1 MSKFKNIPN
10 NINFPTLEEEII
22 SFWKNNKIFEKSV
35 DQRPDDHVYTF
46 YDGPPFITG
55 MPHHGHLLSSIAK
68 DIIPR
73 YQTMK
78 GKKVK
83 RVWGWDCH
91 GLPAENKVEEKLGLK
106 SKKDIEQIGV
116 KKYIEECYSYVQ
128 NVSQEWPWYIDH
140 IGRWVDYEHAY
151 KTMDLNYMESVMWVF
166 SELYKKGLIYKGC
179 RTSLFC
185 PRCST
190 PLSNFEIAMD
200 NSYKDVEDPAI
211 SIKFKLKDRD
221 TYILAWT
228 TTPWTLP
235 GNLAL
240 AVNKDE
246 IYTEIKVNNEN
257 IILAKAR
264 LEAVLENQK
273 YEIVKEFKGQELI
286 GLSYEPLYNFFEV
299 TEKDYKIYHADFV
312 SMTDGTGIVHIA
324 PGFGEDDSVLGKE
337 NNLSIINHVDDEGKI
352 IEQVTPFAKLFVKK
366 ADPLVI
372 EDLKSKNL
380 IFKEEKI
387 THSYPFC
394 YRCNTPLIYK
404 SQTAWYLNVQSI
416 KPKMEETNQKIN
428 WIPDHIKNGRFGQG
442 IKTAPDW
449 CLSRSR
455 YWASPIPVWEC
466 DCGEK
471 YVPSSIAELE
481 AKSGQKI
488 TNLHKP
494 DIDEVTIQ
502 CDKCGKEVNRVS
514 EVLDCWFE
522 SGSMPYAERHY
533 PFENKNQFEK
543 EFPANYIIEY
553 IGQTRGWFYTLHV
566 LSNAL
571 FQSESFKNCVVTGTI
586 MGNDGRKMSKLFKN
600 YPDPKMILQK
610 YGGEAMRLYLMSGVI
625 MIGENMNMS
634 EKEIEDKVK
643 FVLLPL
649 WNCLKYLTTY
659 AQMHD
664 WSPELEIRNWKL
676 EIGNL
681 NVLDQWIITRTN
693 QLTQEFAQE
702 LDKYIIP
709 NAVKLI
715 TPYIEDLS
723 RWYIRQSRDRFV
735 NGDQEALQTL
745 WQVLVQFTK
754 TAAPLIPFVTE
765 YFWQNLILPFDSN
778 AKESVHLELYPETK
792 PIDQELLDNMVYVR
806 EICEQGN
813 MIRKTNNIS
822 TRQPL
827 FKATINSSRKIELS
841 EDLLSII
848 KNELN
853 VKTVETINLGV
864 SNKDIGVSNSNLS
877 VVLDTNITPELKDEG
892 DSRDLIR
899 QIQSLRKENQ
909 LDLKDKIKIFAP
921 DWPTTFE
928 KEILLKTLGQ
938 NIEKSDI
945 LRIEKIS

>member
-1 MSKFKNIPN
+1 MSKFKNIPQN
-10 NINFPTLEEEII
+10 I
-22 SFWKNNKIFEKSV
+22 SFPKMEEDIIKFWKENKIFEKSV
-35 DQRPDDHVYTF
+35 DQRSDDNAYTF

-91 GLPAENKVEEKLGLK
+91 GLPAENKVEELLGLK
-106 SKKDIEQIGV
+106 NKKDIETIGI
-116 KKYIEECYSYVQ
+116 KKYIDECYNYVQ
-128 NVSQEWPWYIDH
+128 NVSQEWEWYIDH
-140 IGRWVDYEHAY
+140 VGRWVDFKNAY
-151 KTMDLNYMESVMWVF
+151 KTMDLPYMESVMWAF
-166 SELYKKGLIYKGC
+166 SEIYKKGLIYKGN
-179 RTSLFC
+179 RISLYC
-185 PRCST
+185 PRCAT

-211 SIKFKLKDRD
+211 SIKFKLKDRNI
-221 TYILAWT
+221 YILAWT

-240 AVNKDE
+240 AVNKNE
-246 IYTEIKVNNEN
+246 IYAEVLVNNEN

-264 LEAVLENQK
+264 LENVLGDQK
-273 YEIVKEFKGQELI
+273 YEVIKEFKGQELI

-299 TEKDYKIYHADFV
+299 TPNDYKIYHADFV
-312 SMTDGTGIVHIA
+312 SMTDGTGVVHTA
-324 PGFGEDDSVLGKE
+324 PGFGEDDAFFGKE
-337 NNLSIINHVDDEGKI
+337 NNLSIINHIDDEGRI
-352 IEQVTPFAKLFVKK
+352 IESVTPFAGLFVKK

-372 EDLKSKNL
+372 EDLKSRNL
-380 IFKEEKI
+380 LFKEEKI

-394 YRCNTPLIYK
+394 YRCGTPLIYK
-404 SQTAWYLNVQSI
+404 SQTAWYLNIQSI
-416 KPKMEETNQKIN
+416 KDGMKDTNQKIN
-428 WIPDHIKNGRFGQG
+428 WVPDHIKDGRFGQG
-442 IKTAPDW
+442 IETAPDW

-466 DCGEK
+466 SCGEI
-471 YVPSSIAELE
+471 YVPSSIADLE

-494 DIDEVTIQ
+494 EIDEVTIK
-502 CDKCGKEVNRVS
+502 CSKCGKKVNRVS

-522 SGSMPYAERHY
+522 SGAMPYAERHY
-533 PFENKNQFEK
+533 PFENKDQFKK
-543 EFPANYIIEY
+543 EFPADYIVEY

-571 FQSESFKNCVVTGTI
+571 FQSESFKNCVVSGTM
-586 MGNDGRKMSKLFKN
+586 MGTDGRKMSKLFKN
-600 YPDPKMILQK
+600 YPDPKMTLQK
-610 YGGEAMRLYLMSGVI
+610 YGGEAMRLYLMGSVI
-625 MIGENMNMS
+625 MVGENINLN

-649 WNCLKYLTTY
+649 WNCLKYLNTY
-659 AQMHD
+659 AQMHN
-664 WSPELEIRNWKL
+664 WSPN
-676 EIGNL
+676 
-681 NVLDQWIITRTN
+681 LDQPLSDNILDKWIITRTN
-693 QLTQEFAQE
+693 QLTQEFSQE

-709 NAVKLI
+709 NAIKLI

-735 NGDQEALQTL
+735 SGDNQALQTL

-754 TAAPLIPFVTE
+754 TVAPILPFITE
-765 YFWQNLILPFDSN
+765 YFWQNLVLPFDST
-778 AKESVHLELYPETK
+778 AKESVHLELYPEIK
-792 PIDQELLDNMVYVR
+792 SIDQKLLDDMIFVR

-813 MIRKTNNIS
+813 MIRKTKQIS

-827 FKATINSSRKIELS
+827 LKATIDNSQKI
-841 EDLLSII
+841 DLNPALIDII

-853 VKTVETINLGV
+853 VKNIEINL
-864 SNKDIGVSNSNLS
+864 SKDSLS
-877 VVLDTNITPELKDEG
+877 VALDTNISPQLKAEG
-892 DSRDLIR
+892 DARDLIR
-899 QIQSLRKENQ
+899 SIQSLRKEAN
-909 LDLKDKIKIFAP
+909 LNLTDKIEIFAP
-921 DWPTTFE
+921 NWPADFE
-928 KEILLKTLGQ
+928 AEILSKTLGQ
-938 NIEKSDI
+938 KITSSDQLKI
-945 LRIEKIS
+945 VKIS

>member
-10 NINFPTLEEEII
+10 NISFPSMEEEIS
-22 SFWKNNKIFEKSV
+22 SFWKENKIFEKSV
-35 DQRPDDHVYTF
+35 DQRSDDNAYTF

-91 GLPAENKVEEKLGLK
+91 GLPAENKVEERLGLK
-106 SKKDIEQIGV
+106 SKKDIEQIGIRR
-116 KKYIEECYSYVQ
+116 YIDECYSYVQ
-128 NVSQEWPWYIDH
+128 NVSQEWEWYIDH
-140 IGRWVDYEHAY
+140 VGRWVDFKNAY
-151 KTMDLNYMESVMWVF
+151 KTMDLNYMETVMWVF
-166 SELYKKGLIYKGC
+166 SELYKKGLIYKG
-179 RTSLFC
+179 RRISLYC

-221 TYILAWT
+221 AFILAWT

-240 AVNKDE
+240 AVNKNE
-246 IYTEIKVNNEN
+246 TYVEVLVNQEN
-257 IILAKAR
+257 IILAKDR
-264 LEAVLENQK
+264 VESVLTNQDYK
-273 YEIVKEFKGQELI
+273 IIKEFKGQELI
-286 GLSYEPLYNFFEV
+286 GLSYQPLYSFFNQ
-299 TEKDYKIYHADFV
+299 TLPDYKIYHADFV

-324 PGFGEDDSVLGKE
+324 PGFGEDDSNLGKE
-337 NNLSIINHVDDEGKI
+337 NNLSVIDHIDDEGKI
-352 IEQVTPFAKLFVKK
+352 IEQVTPFAGLFVKK

-372 EDLKSKNL
+372 EDLKKRNL
-380 IFKEEKI
+380 LFKEEKI
-387 THSYPFC
+387 IHSYPFC
-394 YRCNTPLIYK
+394 YRCGTPLIYK
-404 SQTAWYLNVQSI
+404 SQTAWYLNVQSV
-416 KPKMEETNQKIN
+416 KDGMKTTNQKIN
-428 WIPDHIKNGRFGQG
+428 WIPEHIKNGRFGQG
-442 IKTAPDW
+442 IETAPDW

-471 YVPSSIAELE
+471 YVPSSIADLE
-481 AKSGQKI
+481 AKSGQKV

-494 DIDEVTIQ
+494 EIDEISIK
-502 CDKCGKEVNRVS
+502 CDKCGKEVHRVT

-522 SGSMPYAERHY
+522 SGAMPYAERHY
-533 PFENKNQFEK
+533 PFDNKDQLEK
-543 EFPANYIIEY
+543 EFPADYIVEY

-571 FQSESFKNCVVTGTI
+571 FKSESFKNCVVTGTI
-586 MGNDGRKMSKLFKN
+586 MGTDGRKMSKLFKN
-600 YPDPKMILQK
+600 YPDPKMVLQK
-610 YGGEAMRLYLMSGVI
+610 YGGEAMRLYLMGGVI
-625 MIGENMNMS
+625 MVGENMNMN

-649 WNCLKYLTTY
+649 WNCFKYLTTY
-659 AQMHD
+659 AQMH
-664 WSPELEIRNWKL
+664 NWTPD
-676 EIGNL
+676 L
-681 NVLDQWIITRTN
+681 NSNNSTNILDQWIITRTD

-702 LDKYIIP
+702 LDKYFIP

-735 NGDQEALQTL
+735 NGDGEALQTL

-754 TAAPLIPFVTE
+754 TAAPLIPFITE
-765 YFWQNLILPFDSN
+765 YFYQNLVLPFDSK
-778 AKESVHLELYPETK
+778 ALESVHLELYPETK
-792 PIDQELLDNMVYVR
+792 PINKQLLNNMVYVR

-813 MIRKTNNIS
+813 MIRKTSNLS

-827 FKATINSSRKIELS
+827 LKATINNSQKI
-841 EDLLSII
+841 DLNSDLIEII

-853 VKTVETINLGV
+853 IKDVEIILGKNNLTV
-864 SNKDIGVSNSNLS
+864 S
-877 VVLDTNITPELKDEG
+877 LDTNITPELKAEG
-892 DSRDLIR
+892 DARDLIR
-899 QIQSLRKENQ
+899 QIQSLRKEKQ
-909 LDLKDKIKIFAP
+909 LNLKDKIKIFAP
-921 DWPTTFE
+921 TWPVEFE
-928 KEILLKTLGQ
+928 KEILTKTLGVS
-938 NIEKSDI
+938 IEKS
-945 LRIEKIS
+945 ENVTISMATNTN

>member
-10 NINFPTLEEEII
+10 NISFPAMEEEII
-22 SFWKNNKIFEKSV
+22 SFWKENKIFEKSV
-35 DQRPDDHVYTF
+35 DQRSDDNAYTF

-91 GLPAENKVEEKLGLK
+91 GLPAENKVEERLGLK
-106 SKKDIEQIGV
+106 SKKDIEQIGIRR
-116 KKYIEECYSYVQ
+116 YINECYSYVQ
-128 NVSQEWPWYIDH
+128 NVSQEWEWYIDH
-140 IGRWVDYEHAY
+140 VGRWVDFKNAY
-151 KTMDLNYMESVMWVF
+151 KTMDLNYMETVMWVF
-166 SELYKKGLIYKGC
+166 SELYKKGLIYKG
-179 RTSLFC
+179 RRISLYC

-240 AVNKDE
+240 AISKDE
-246 IYTEIKVNNEN
+246 IYTEIKVSNEN

-264 LEAVLENQK
+264 LETVLGDQK
-273 YEIVKEFKGQELI
+273 YEIIKEFKGQELI
-286 GLSYEPLYNFFEV
+286 GLSYQPLYSFFKE
-299 TEKDYKIYHADFV
+299 TLPDYKIYHADFV

-324 PGFGEDDSVLGKE
+324 PGFGEDDSALGKE
-337 NNLSIINHVDDEGKI
+337 NNLSVIDHVDDEGKI
-352 IEQVTPFAKLFVKK
+352 IEQVTPFAGLFVKK

-372 EDLKSKNL
+372 EDLKSRNL

-387 THSYPFC
+387 KHSYPFC
-394 YRCNTPLIYK
+394 YRCGTPLIYK

-416 KPKMEETNQKIN
+416 KDDMKATNQKIN
-428 WIPDHIKNGRFGQG
+428 WIPEHIKNGRFGQG
-442 IKTAPDW
+442 IETAPDW

-471 YVPSSIAELE
+471 YVPNSIADLE
-481 AKSGQKI
+481 SKSGQKI

-494 DIDEVTIQ
+494 EIDEVTIK
-502 CDKCGKEVNRVS
+502 CDKCGKKVNRVV

-522 SGSMPYAERHY
+522 SGAMPYAERHY
-533 PFENKNQFEK
+533 PFENKDQLEK
-543 EFPANYIIEY
+543 EFPANYIVEY

-571 FQSESFKNCVVTGTI
+571 FKSESFKNCVVTGTI
-586 MGNDGRKMSKLFKN
+586 MGTDGRKMSKLFKN
-600 YPDPKMILQK
+600 YPDPKMVIQK
-610 YGGEAMRLYLMSGVI
+610 YGGEAMRLYLMGGVI
-625 MIGENMNMS
+625 MVGENMNMN

-649 WNCLKYLTTY
+649 WNCFKYLNTY

-664 WSPELEIRNWKL
+664 WTPT
-676 EIGNL
+676 L
-681 NVLDQWIITRTN
+681 NSKNNSTNILDQWIITRTD

-735 NGDQEALQTL
+735 NGDKEALQTL

-754 TAAPLIPFVTE
+754 TTAPLIPFITE
-765 YFWQNLILPFDSN
+765 YFYQNLVLPFDSK
-778 AKESVHLELYPETK
+778 ALESVHLELYPKTK
-792 PIDQELLDNMVYVR
+792 PIDQQLLDNMFYVR

-813 MIRKTNNIS
+813 MIRKTNNLS

-827 FKATINSSRKIELS
+827 SKATINSSKKIELS
-841 EDLLSII
+841 EDLLAII

-853 VKTVETINLGV
+853 VKKVETTNLGV
-864 SNKDIGVSNSNLS
+864 SNKNINGVSSQNLT
-877 VVLDTNITPELKDEG
+877 VTLDTNITPELKAEG
-892 DSRDLIR
+892 DARDLIR

-909 LDLKDKIKIFAP
+909 LNLKDKIKIFAP
-921 DWPTTFE
+921 TWPINFE
-928 KEILLKTLGQ
+928 KEILTKTLGVS
-938 NIEKSDI
+938 IEKS
-945 LRIEKIS
+945 ENVTISLATNIS

>member
-1 MSKFKNIPN
+1 MSKFKDVPQNQS
-10 NINFPTLEEEII
+10 FPALEEEII
-22 SFWKNNKIFEKSV
+22 SFWKENKIFEKSV
-35 DQRPDDHVYTF
+35 DQRPADNAYTF

-78 GKKVK
+78 GKKVR

-106 SKKDIEQIGV
+106 SKKDIEQIGI

-140 IGRWVDYEHAY
+140 IGRWVDLEHAY

-166 SELYKKGLIYKGC
+166 SELYKKGLIYKG
-179 RTSLFC
+179 RRISLYC

-221 TYILAWT
+221 AFILAWT

-240 AVNKDE
+240 AVNKNENYVE
-246 IYTEIKVNNEN
+246 ININNEN
-257 IILAKAR
+257 IILSKAR
-264 LEAVLENQK
+264 FESVLGNQEYK
-273 YEIVKEFKGQELI
+273 IIKEFKGQELI

-299 TEKDYKIYHADFV
+299 TSTDYKIYHADFV

-324 PGFGEDDSVLGKE
+324 PGFGEDDSALGKA
-337 NNLSIINHVDDEGKI
+337 NNLSVIDHVDDEGKI
-352 IEQVTPFAKLFVKK
+352 IDKVIPFAGLFVKK
-366 ADPLVI
+366 ADPLVVD
-372 EDLKSKNL
+372 DLKSRNL

-387 THSYPFC
+387 KHSYPFC
-394 YRCNTPLIYK
+394 YRCGTPLIYK

-416 KPKMEETNQKIN
+416 KPGMKETNQKIN
-428 WIPDHIKNGRFGQG
+428 WVPEHIKNGRFGQG
-442 IKTAPDW
+442 IETAPDW

-455 YWASPIPVWEC
+455 YWASPVPVWEC
-466 DCGEK
+466 DCGER
-471 YVPSSIAELE
+471 YVPESIADLE
-481 AKSGQKI
+481 ARSGQKV

-494 DIDEVTIQ
+494 DIDKVVVK
-502 CDKCGKEVNRVS
+502 CDKCGKDVHRVP

-533 PFENKNQFEK
+533 PFENKDRLEK
-543 EFPANYIIEY
+543 EFPADYIVEY
-553 IGQTRGWFYTLHV
+553 IGQTRGWFYTLHT

-600 YPDPKMILQK
+600 FPDTKMVLQK

-625 MIGENMNMS
+625 MVGENMNIN

-643 FVLLPL
+643 FILLPL

-659 AQMHD
+659 AQMY
-664 WSPELEIRNWKL
+664 NWTP
-676 EIGNL
+676 NL
-681 NVLDQWIITRTN
+681 NSTNNFKNILDQWIITRTD
-693 QLTQEFAQE
+693 QFTKDFGQE

-709 NAVKLI
+709 NAVKLV

-754 TAAPLIPFVTE
+754 TSAPLIPFITE
-765 YFWQNLILPFDSN
+765 YFWQNLVLPFDSN
-778 AKESVHLELYPETK
+778 AKESVHLELYPEIK
-792 PIDQELLDNMVYVR
+792 SIDQQLLDNMTYVR

-813 MIRKTNNIS
+813 MVRKTNNIS

-827 FKATINSSRKIELS
+827 LKAIINNSQKINLSPELI
-841 EDLLSII
+841 EVV

-853 VKTVETINLGV
+853 VKDIETILSNDNLTV
-864 SNKDIGVSNSNLS
+864 S
-877 VVLDTNITPELKDEG
+877 LDTNITPELKAEG
-892 DSRDLIR
+892 DARDLIR

-921 DWPTTFE
+921 DWPAKFE
-928 KEILLKTLGQ
+928 KEILSKTLGQ
-938 NIEKSDI
+938 SITKSENIK
-945 LRIEKIS
+945 IEKIS

>member
-10 NINFPTLEEEII
+10 NISFPALEEEII
-22 SFWKNNKIFEKSV
+22 SFWKENKIFEKSV
-35 DQRPDDHVYTF
+35 DQRPDDNAYTF

-55 MPHHGHLLSSIAK
+55 TPHHGHLLSSIAK

-128 NVSQEWPWYIDH
+128 NVSQEWEWYIDH
-140 IGRWVDYEHAY
+140 IGRWVDFKNAY

-166 SELYKKGLIYKGC
+166 SELYKKELIYKG
-179 RTSLFC
+179 RRISLYC

-211 SIKFKLKDRD
+211 SIKFKLKDRNAS
-221 TYILAWT
+221 IIAWT

-240 AVNKDE
+240 AINKNE
-246 IYTEIKVNNEN
+246 IYSEIKINNEN
-257 IILAKAR
+257 IILAKSR
-264 LEAVLENQK
+264 IETVLDDQK
-273 YEIVKEFKGQELI
+273 YEVIKEFKGQELI
-286 GLSYEPLYNFFEV
+286 GLSYQPLYSFF
-299 TEKDYKIYHADFV
+299 TETLPDYKIYHADFV

-324 PGFGEDDSVLGKE
+324 PGFGEDDSALGKE
-337 NNLSIINHVDDEGKI
+337 NNLSVIDHVDDEGKI
-352 IEQVTPFAKLFVKK
+352 IEQVTPFAGLFVKK

-372 EDLKSKNL
+372 EDLKSRNL
-380 IFKEEKI
+380 VFKEEKI

-394 YRCNTPLIYK
+394 YRCGTPLIYK

-416 KPKMEETNQKIN
+416 KPGMKETNQKIN
-428 WIPDHIKNGRFGQG
+428 WVPEHIKDGRFGQG
-442 IKTAPDW
+442 IETAPDW

-466 DCGEK
+466 ECGER
-471 YVPSSIAELE
+471 YVPESIADLE
-481 AKSGQKI
+481 AKSGQKVN
-488 TNLHKP
+488 NLHKP
-494 DIDEVTIQ
+494 DIDEITI
-502 CDKCGKEVNRVS
+502 KCAKCNKEVHRVS

-522 SGSMPYAERHY
+522 SGAMPYAERHY
-533 PFENKNQFEK
+533 PFENKEQLEK
-543 EFPANYIIEY
+543 EFPADYIVEY

-571 FQSESFKNCVVTGTI
+571 FKSESFKNCVVTGTI
-586 MGNDGRKMSKLFKN
+586 MGTDGRKMSKLFKN
-600 YPDPKMILQK
+600 YPDPKMVLQK
-610 YGGEAMRLYLMSGVI
+610 YSGEAMRLYLMSGVI
-625 MIGENMNMS
+625 MVGENMNMN

-643 FVLLPL
+643 SVLLPL

-664 WSPELEIRNWKL
+664 WTPS
-676 EIGNL
+676 L
-681 NVLDQWIITRTN
+681 NSINNPTNILDKWIITRTDK
-693 QLTQEFAQE
+693 LTQEFSQE

-735 NGDQEALQTL
+735 SGDKEALQTL
-745 WQVLVQFTK
+745 WHVLVQFIK
-754 TAAPLIPFVTE
+754 TTAPLIPFITE
-765 YFWQNLILPFDSN
+765 YFYQNLVLPFDQN
-778 AKESVHLELYPETK
+778 CPESIHLDKYPK
-792 PIDQELLDNMVYVR
+792 IGQIDANLIEKMEIVR
-806 EICEQGN
+806 QICEQGN
-813 MIRKTNNIS
+813 MVRKTNNIS

-827 FKATINSSRKIELS
+827 SKITIDSSQKINL
-841 EDLLSII
+841 DDNLLFII

-853 VKTVETINLGV
+853 IKNAEIILGKNNLNV
-864 SNKDIGVSNSNLS
+864 T
-877 VVLDTNITPELKDEG
+877 LDTNITPELKAEG
-892 DSRDLIR
+892 DARDLIR

-921 DWPTTFE
+921 NWPTNFE
-928 KEILLKTLGQ
+928 KEILSKTLGQ
-938 NIEKSDI
+938 NIEKSDN
-945 LRIEKIS
+945 LKIEKIS

>member
-10 NINFPTLEEEII
+10 SVNFFTLEEEIT
-22 SFWKNNKIFEKSV
+22 SFWKENKIFEKSI
-35 DQRPDDHVYTF
+35 DQRSDDNSYTF

-55 MPHHGHLLSSIAK
+55 LPHHGHLLSSIAK

-106 SKKDIEQIGV
+106 SKKDIEALGV

-128 NVSQEWPWYIDH
+128 GVSEEWPWYIDH

-151 KTMDLNYMESVMWVF
+151 KTMDLNYMESVMWAF
-166 SELYKKGLIYKGC
+166 SEIYKKGLIYKG
-179 RTSLFC
+179 RRISLFC

-221 TYILAWT
+221 AYILAWT
-228 TTPWTLP
+228 TTPWTLA

-240 AVNKDE
+240 AINKDE
-246 IYTEIKVNNEN
+246 IYTEIKFNNEN

-264 LEAVLENQK
+264 TETILGDQK
-273 YEIVKEFKGQELI
+273 YKIIKEFKGQELL
-286 GLSYEPLYNFFEV
+286 GLSYEPLYHFFE
-299 TEKDYKIYHADFV
+299 TTQPDYKIYHADFV
-312 SMTDGTGIVHIA
+312 SMNDGTGIVHVA
-324 PGFGEDDSVLGKE
+324 PGFGEDDSALGKE
-337 NNLSIINHVDDEGKI
+337 NNLSIIDHVDDEGKI
-352 IEQVTPFAKLFVKK
+352 IEQVTPFAGLFVKK

-372 EDLKSKNL
+372 EDLKSRNL
-380 IFKEEKI
+380 LFKEDKI

-394 YRCNTPLIYK
+394 HRCATPLIYK

-416 KPKMEETNQKIN
+416 KSGMKETNQKIN
-428 WIPDHIKNGRFGQG
+428 WIPDHIKDGRFGQG
-442 IKTAPDW
+442 IETAPDW

-466 DCGEK
+466 SCGEK
-471 YVPSSIAELE
+471 YVPSSIADLE
-481 AKSGQKI
+481 AKSGRKV

-494 DIDEVTIQ
+494 DIDEVTIK
-502 CDKCGKEVNRVS
+502 CDKCGKEVHRVA
-514 EVLDCWFE
+514 EVLDGWFE
-522 SGSMPYAERHY
+522 SGAMPYAERHY
-533 PFENKNQFEK
+533 PFENKDQFSK
-543 EFPANYIIEY
+543 EFPADYIVEY

-586 MGNDGRKMSKLFKN
+586 MGTDGRKMSKLFKN
-600 YPDPKMILQK
+600 YPDPKVTLQK

-625 MIGENMNMS
+625 MVGENMNLN

-649 WNCLKYLTTY
+649 WNSVKYLTTY
-659 AQMHD
+659 ANIHN
-664 WSPELEIRNWKL
+664 WSPS
-676 EIGNL
+676 L
-681 NVLDQWIITRTN
+681 NTKNSINILDQWIITRTD
-693 QLTQEFAQE
+693 QLTKEFSEE
-702 LDKYIIP
+702 LDKYVIP
-709 NAVKLI
+709 NAVKSI

-735 NGDQEALQTL
+735 NSDKEALQTL

-754 TAAPLIPFVTE
+754 TVAPLIPFITE
-765 YFWQNLILPFDSN
+765 YFWQNLVLPFNSN
-778 AKESVHLELYPETK
+778 AKESVHLEFYPEIK
-792 PIDQELLDNMVYVR
+792 SIDQQLLDNMIYVR

-813 MIRKTNNIS
+813 MIRKTNNLS

-827 FKATINSSRKIELS
+827 SKATINNSQKI
-841 EDLLSII
+841 DLNSDLIDII

-853 VKTVETINLGV
+853 VKNI
-864 SNKDIGVSNSNLS
+864 DIKSSKENLS
-877 VVLDTNITPELKDEG
+877 VNLDTNITLELKAEG
-892 DSRDLIR
+892 DARDLIR
-899 QIQSLRKENQ
+899 QIQSLRKENN

-921 DWPTTFE
+921 NWPINFE
-928 KEILLKTLGQ
+928 KEILSKTLGVS
-938 NIEKSDI
+938 IEKSENVQI
-945 LRIEKIS
+945 IVATNSN

>member
-1 MSKFKNIPN
+1 MSKFKNIPS
-10 NINFPTLEEEII
+10 NISFPAMEEEII
-22 SFWKNNKIFEKSV
+22 SFWKENKIFEKSV
-35 DQRPDDHVYTF
+35 DQRSDDNTYTF

-91 GLPAENKVEEKLGLK
+91 GLPAENKVEERLGLK
-106 SKKDIEQIGV
+106 SKKDIEQIGIRR
-116 KKYIEECYSYVQ
+116 YIDECYSYVQ
-128 NVSQEWPWYIDH
+128 NVSQEWEWYIDH
-140 IGRWVDYEHAY
+140 VGRWVDFKNAY
-151 KTMDLNYMESVMWVF
+151 KTMDLNYMETVMWVF
-166 SELYKKGLIYKGC
+166 SELYKKGLIYKG
-179 RTSLFC
+179 RRISLYC

-221 TYILAWT
+221 AYILAWT

-240 AVNKDE
+240 AVNKNE
-246 IYTEIKVNNEN
+246 TYVEVLVNQEN
-257 IILAKAR
+257 IILAKDR
-264 LEAVLENQK
+264 VESVLINKEYK
-273 YEIVKEFKGQELI
+273 IIKEFKGQELI
-286 GLSYEPLYNFFEV
+286 GLSYQPLYSFF
-299 TEKDYKIYHADFV
+299 TETLPDYKIYHADFV

-324 PGFGEDDSVLGKE
+324 PGFGEDDSALGKE
-337 NNLSIINHVDDEGKI
+337 NNLSVIDHVDDEGKI
-352 IEQVTPFAKLFVKK
+352 IEQVTPFAGLFVKK

-372 EDLKSKNL
+372 EDLKNRNL
-380 IFKEEKI
+380 LFKEEKI
-387 THSYPFC
+387 KHSYPFC
-394 YRCNTPLIYK
+394 YRCGTPLIYK

-416 KPKMEETNQKIN
+416 KDGMKTTNQKIN
-428 WIPDHIKNGRFGQG
+428 WIPEHIKNGRFGQG
-442 IKTAPDW
+442 IETAPDW

-471 YVPSSIAELE
+471 YVPGSIADLE
-481 AKSGQKI
+481 AKSGQKV

-494 DIDEVTIQ
+494 EIDEISIN
-502 CDKCGKEVNRVS
+502 CDKCGKEVHRVT

-522 SGSMPYAERHY
+522 SGAMPYAERHY
-533 PFENKNQFEK
+533 PFNNKDQLEK
-543 EFPANYIIEY
+543 EFPADYIVEY

-571 FQSESFKNCVVTGTI
+571 FKSESFKNCVVTGTI
-586 MGNDGRKMSKLFKN
+586 MGTDGRKMSKLFKN
-600 YPDPKMILQK
+600 YPDPKMVLQK
-610 YGGEAMRLYLMSGVI
+610 YGGEAMRLYLMGGVI
-625 MIGENMNMS
+625 MVGENMNMN

-649 WNCLKYLTTY
+649 WNCFKYLTTY
-659 AQMHD
+659 AQMH
-664 WSPELEIRNWKL
+664 NWTP
-676 EIGNL
+676 NL
-681 NVLDQWIITRTN
+681 NSVNNSTNILDQWIITRTD

-735 NGDQEALQTL
+735 NGDKEALQTL
-745 WQVLVQFTK
+745 WQVLIQFTK
-754 TAAPLIPFVTE
+754 TAAPLIPFITE
-765 YFWQNLILPFDSN
+765 YFYQNLVLPFDSK
-778 AKESVHLELYPETK
+778 ALESVHLELYPETK
-792 PIDQELLDNMVYVR
+792 PINQQLLNNMVYVR

-813 MIRKTNNIS
+813 MIRKTSNLN

-827 FKATINSSRKIELS
+827 SKATINNSQKIDLSSDLIE
-841 EDLLSII
+841 II

-853 VKTVETINLGV
+853 IKDVEIILGKNNLTVA
-864 SNKDIGVSNSNLS
+864 
-877 VVLDTNITPELKDEG
+877 LDTNITPELKAEG
-892 DSRDLIR
+892 DARDLIR

-909 LDLKDKIKIFAP
+909 LNLKDKIKIFAP
-921 DWPTTFE
+921 TWPADFE
-928 KEILLKTLGQ
+928 KEILTKTLGVS
-938 NIEKSDI
+938 IEKS
-945 LRIEKIS
+945 ENVTISLATNIN

>member
-10 NINFPTLEEEII
+10 NVSFPELEENVINF
-22 SFWKNNKIFEKSV
+22 WKENKIFEKSV
-35 DQRPDDHVYTF
+35 DQRSDDNTYTF

-91 GLPAENKVEEKLGLK
+91 GLPAENKVEERLGLK

-116 KKYIEECYSYVQ
+116 RRYIDECYSYVQ
-128 NVSQEWPWYIDH
+128 NVSQEWEWYVDH
-140 IGRWVDYEHAY
+140 VGRWVDFKNAY
-151 KTMDLNYMESVMWVF
+151 KTMDLNYMETVMWVF
-166 SELYKKGLIYKGC
+166 SEIYKKGLIYKG
-179 RTSLFC
+179 RRISLYC
-185 PRCST
+185 PHCGT

-211 SIKFKLKDRD
+211 SIKFKLTDRD
-221 TYILAWT
+221 AYILAWT

-240 AVNKDE
+240 AVNKNETYVE
-246 IYTEIKVNNEN
+246 ILVNNET
-257 IILAKAR
+257 IILAKDR
-264 LEAVLENQK
+264 LEAVLDNQEYK
-273 YEIVKEFKGQELI
+273 IIKEFKGQELL
-286 GLSYEPLYNFFEV
+286 GLSYQPLYKFFEV
-299 TEKDYKIYHADFV
+299 TTPDYKIYHADFV

-324 PGFGEDDSVLGKE
+324 PGFGEDDAALGKA
-337 NNLSIINHVDDEGKI
+337 NNLSVIDHVDDEGKLVD
-352 IEQVTPFAKLFVKK
+352 QVTPFAGLFVKK

-372 EDLKSKNL
+372 EDLKSRNL

-387 THSYPFC
+387 KHSYPFC
-394 YRCNTPLIYK
+394 YRCGTPLIYK

-416 KPKMEETNQKIN
+416 KDGMKDTNQNIN
-428 WIPDHIKNGRFGQG
+428 WVPDHIKNGRFGQG
-442 IKTAPDW
+442 IETAPDW

-466 DCGEK
+466 DCGQK
-471 YVPSSIAELE
+471 YIPSSIADLE
-481 AKSGQKI
+481 ARSGQKV

-494 DIDEVTIQ
+494 DIDEVTIT
-502 CDKCGKEVNRVS
+502 CDKCGKEVHRVP

-522 SGSMPYAERHY
+522 SGAMPYAERHY
-533 PFENKNQFEK
+533 PFENKDKLKQ
-543 EFPANYIIEY
+543 EFPADYIVEY

-571 FQSESFKNCVVTGTI
+571 FKSESFKNCIVTGTM
-586 MGNDGRKMSKLFKN
+586 MGTDGRKMSKLFKN
-600 YPDPKMILQK
+600 YPDPKMVLQK
-610 YGGEAMRLYLMSGVI
+610 YGGEAMRLYLMGSVI
-625 MIGENMNMS
+625 MVGENINLN

-649 WNCLKYLTTY
+649 WNCFKYLNTY
-659 AQMHD
+659 GQMHNWTPD
-664 WSPELEIRNWKL
+664 TEIKNFELKIK
-676 EIGNL
+676 NL

-693 QLTQEFAQE
+693 QITKEFAQE

-735 NGDQEALQTL
+735 NGDNQALQTL

-754 TAAPLIPFVTE
+754 TAAPILPFITE
-765 YFWQNLILPFDSN
+765 YFWQNLVLPFDSK
-778 AKESVHLELYPETK
+778 ALESVHLELYPEIK
-792 PIDQELLDNMVYVR
+792 SIDQQLLDNMVYVR

-813 MIRKTNNIS
+813 MIRKTSNLS

-827 FKATINSSRKIELS
+827 SKATINSSQKINLNS
-841 EDLLSII
+841 DLIDII

-853 VKTVETINLGV
+853 VKEVEV
-864 SNKDIGVSNSNLS
+864 SLSKENLS
-877 VVLDTNITPELKDEG
+877 VVLDTNITPELKAEG
-892 DSRDLIR
+892 EARNLIR
-899 QIQSLRKENQ
+899 DIQSLRKENQ

-921 DWPTTFE
+921 SWPKEFE
-928 KEILLKTLGQ
+928 AEILTKTLGVSLE
-938 NIEKSDI
+938 ISSD
-945 LRIEKIS
+945 LKIEKIG

>member
-10 NINFPTLEEEII
+10 TVSFSALEEDII
-22 SFWKNNKIFEKSV
+22 TFWKENKIFEKSV
-35 DQRPDDHVYTF
+35 DQRPNDNTYTF

-91 GLPAENKVEEKLGLK
+91 GLPAENKVEERLGLK

-116 KKYIEECYSYVQ
+116 RRYIDECYSYVQ
-128 NVSQEWPWYIDH
+128 NVSQEWEWYIDH
-140 IGRWVDYEHAY
+140 VGRWVDFKNAY
-151 KTMDLNYMESVMWVF
+151 KTMDLNYMETVMWLF
-166 SELYKKGLIYKGC
+166 SELYKKDLIYKG
-179 RTSLFC
+179 RRISLYC
-185 PRCST
+185 PHCGT

-211 SIKFKLKDRD
+211 SIKFKLTDRD
-221 TYILAWT
+221 AYILAWT

-240 AVNKDE
+240 AINKKE
-246 IYTEIKVNNEN
+246 TYVEVLVNNET
-257 IILAKAR
+257 IILAKDR
-264 LEAVLENQK
+264 VESVLDNQEYK
-273 YEIVKEFKGQELI
+273 IVKEFKGQELI

-299 TEKDYKIYHADFV
+299 TTPDYKIYHADFV

-324 PGFGEDDSVLGKE
+324 PGFGEDDSALGKA
-337 NNLSIINHVDDEGKI
+337 NNLSVIDHVDDEGKI
-352 IEQVTPFAKLFVKK
+352 VDQVTPFAGLFVKK
-366 ADPLVI
+366 ADPLVV
-372 EDLKSKNL
+372 EDLKSRNL

-387 THSYPFC
+387 KHSYPFC
-394 YRCNTPLIYK
+394 YRCSTPLIYK
-404 SQTAWYLNVQSI
+404 SQTAWYLNIQSI
-416 KPKMEETNQKIN
+416 KGGMKDTNQNIN
-428 WIPDHIKNGRFGQG
+428 WVPDHIKNGRFGQG
-442 IKTAPDW
+442 IETAPDW

-471 YVPSSIAELE
+471 YVPSSIADLE
-481 AKSGQKI
+481 ARSGQKV

-494 DIDEVTIQ
+494 DIDEVTIT
-502 CDKCGKEVNRVS
+502 CDKCGKEVHRVS

-522 SGSMPYAERHY
+522 SGAMPYAERHY
-533 PFENKNQFEK
+533 PFENKDQLEK
-543 EFPANYIIEY
+543 EFPADYIVEY

-571 FQSESFKNCVVTGTI
+571 FKSESFKNCVVTGTM
-586 MGNDGRKMSKLFKN
+586 MGTDGRKMSKLFKN
-600 YPDPKMILQK
+600 YPDPKMVLQK
-610 YGGEAMRLYLMSGVI
+610 YGGEAMRLYLMGSVI
-625 MIGENMNMS
+625 MVGENINLN

-649 WNCLKYLTTY
+649 WNCFKYLNTY
-659 AQMHD
+659 GQMHD
-664 WSPELEIRNWKL
+664 WTPNLEAKNSTNI
-676 EIGNL
+676 
-681 NVLDQWIITRTN
+681 LDQWIITRTN
-693 QLTQEFAQE
+693 QLTQEFGQE
-702 LDKYIIP
+702 LDKYLIP

-735 NGDQEALQTL
+735 NGDKEALQTL

-754 TAAPLIPFVTE
+754 TAAPLMPFMTE
-765 YFWQNLILPFDSN
+765 YFWQNLVLPFDSK
-778 AKESVHLELYPETK
+778 AVESVHLELYPEIK
-792 PIDQELLDNMVYVR
+792 SIDQQLLDNMIYVR

-813 MIRKTNNIS
+813 MIRKTSNLS

-827 FKATINSSRKIELS
+827 SKATINSSQKINLNF
-841 EDLLSII
+841 DLVDII

-853 VKTVETINLGV
+853 VK
-864 SNKDIGVSNSNLS
+864 DIEIKSSKENLS
-877 VVLDTNITPELKDEG
+877 VVLDTNLTSELKAEG
-892 DSRDLIR
+892 DARDLIR

-921 DWPTTFE
+921 SWPKEFE
-928 KEILLKTLGQ
+928 TEILTKTLGA
-938 NIEKSDI
+938 NIEISSD
-945 LRIEKIS
+945 LKIEKIG